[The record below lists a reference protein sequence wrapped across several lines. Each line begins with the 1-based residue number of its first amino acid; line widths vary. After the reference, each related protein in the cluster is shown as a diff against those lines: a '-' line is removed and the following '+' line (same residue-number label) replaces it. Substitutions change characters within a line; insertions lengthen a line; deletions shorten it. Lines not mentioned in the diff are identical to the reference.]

1 MARCPCPHSLR
12 PATAPRPRPLSTP
25 LIPVR
30 HDAGQWPDA
39 PKPFGVI
46 VPRLRVRVMARTW
59 TWRRVEHRSSARRV
73 SSRRR
78 QPDPVSGSGRTVPGR
93 SAASTHPG
101 TRRHT
106 SCRSVRARPAIPLLR
121 RAADDAALRETGWGP
136 TPVLRSGAT
145 ALGVMDGAAIGRPVE
160 ERLARRGVAGYLC
173 FSVVSAAVRRA
184 ACTRLR
190 LRLDDPVALPA
201 ATPVCGCRGD
211 GRSQPAAVEGAQEHH
226 EQLVGRQPESV
237 FVRILPGTARRQD
250 VDSLGA
256 ERWQNRESDGKN
268 Q

>member
-59 TWRRVEHRSSARRV
+59 TWRRVEHRSSARRAG
-73 SSRRR
+73 SRRR

-106 SCRSVRARPAIPLLR
+106 SCRSVRARPAIPPAPKGGR
-121 RAADDAALRETGWGP
+121 RCCPSGDRLGP
-136 TPVLRSGAT
+136 DTCVAERS
-145 ALGVMDGAAIGRPVE
+145 DGSGR
-160 ERLARRGVAGYLC
+160 
-173 FSVVSAAVRRA
+173 
-184 ACTRLR
+184 
-190 LRLDDPVALPA
+190 
-201 ATPVCGCRGD
+201 D
-211 GRSQPAAVEGAQEHH
+211 GRRRHRSPRG
-226 EQLVGRQPESV
+226 
-237 FVRILPGTARRQD
+237 GTARPAWCCG
-250 VDSLGA
+250 VSLLLSGVRCRPA
-256 ERWQNRESDGKN
+256 CRLYEASPPSR
-268 Q
+268 